1 MSLSI
6 KEVLLNEYTNIT
18 EHLLKNAPLWT
29 DPKIISCYK
38 NKLILVVNEGTE
50 IRGVWIIPYIQQD
63 EVKIAKRNYRFLP
76 YSSPYI
82 LEKDNLKRRDIMD
95 VFFKY
100 ATQVFNSIY
109 LPFGVDFFDFS
120 SIQAR
125 GALVEWRHSHI
136 LTEVIDLNKINSR
149 LRNHIRSSQKTVDIL
164 IENDIDNFNFNI
176 AINGSDEEKNQRKQ
190 LAINLINQNKA
201 IIISAK
207 NKQSYCAGVL
217 MSFDDK
223 TSYLMHSWQLQNT
236 PRGTISNLIFEA
248 VKWTFEKKHLKYF
261 DFEGS
266 VIQQID
272 YFFDGFNAEIT
283 PYGFVHWSKEEENL
297 YSLIKKS
304 INIDGRLI

>member
-6 KEVLLNEYTNIT
+6 KEVSLNEYTDTAHLFKNI
-18 EHLLKNAPLWT
+18 PLWA

-50 IRGVWIIPYIQQD
+50 IRGVWVIPFIQNNGI
-63 EVKIAKRNYRFLP
+63 KIAKRNFRFLP

-82 LEKDNLKRRDIMD
+82 LEKDNLKRREIVD
-95 VFFKY
+95 VFIKY

-109 LPFGVDFFDFS
+109 LPFDMDFFDFS
-120 SIQAR
+120 PIQAR
-125 GALVEWRHSHI
+125 GALVEWRHNHV
-136 LTEVIDLNKINSR
+136 LTEVIDLKRINSR
-149 LRNHIRSSQKTVDIL
+149 LRNHIRSSQKSVKIL
-164 IENDIDNFNFNI
+164 IDDNLDNFNFDI
-176 AINGSDEEKNQRKQ
+176 AIKGSDEEKEQRKQ
-190 LAINLINQNKA
+190 LAIDLINQNKA

-207 NKQSYCAGVL
+207 NKQKICAGVL
-217 MSFDDK
+217 MSFDDR

-248 VKWTFEKKHLKYF
+248 SKWTFEEKHLKYF

-266 VIQQID
+266 VIQKID
-272 YFFDGFNAEIT
+272 YFFDGFNAKIT
-283 PYGFVHWSKEEENL
+283 PYGFVHWSTDEKNL
-297 YSLIKKS
+297 YNLINKS